1 MKWTV
6 GKKIGGGF
14 FLVLTLV
21 VLMSSFTIWKIGE
34 MTANYHTFS
43 KLNIEKMEMVQG
55 AAADIANEAVTMRR
69 FNFVSDPSDIPIYNE
84 YKTKSNHRLKWL
96 EQNLQ
101 TKQEQEYIHSI
112 KKAKE
117 EYEKIAEISMAAKQA
132 NKLDEVALYMSQAGG
147 PYKATMTAAENLT
160 LAAKS
165 HVTQEQERYAQDA
178 RTSQLFLVVV
188 NIIVIILS
196 IIIAFFI
203 SRNISRP
210 VHTVAEFV
218 SQIAAGNLAMDKITY
233 QSEDEI
239 GQLAD
244 AFNQMHLNLRRIISQ
259 VSVSAEQVAASS
271 EELTAS
277 AEQSAQAAT
286 QVAVTIMEVATGT
299 EVQGQNI
306 SATAITIEKMT
317 TDIQQIASNANLVTD
332 ISNQAAAAAENG
344 GQSIKAA
351 INQMNTIEKVVSG
364 SAKVVTKLGERSKE
378 IGQIVDTI
386 ANIANQTNLLALN
399 AAIEAARAGEQGRG
413 FAVVAEEVRK
423 LAEQSQEATKQIA
436 TLIQEIR
443 NETGSAVTAMHD
455 GTREVNVGT
464 DVVNTAGAA
473 FATISNLASQVSR
486 QVKDIAAA
494 IGQVAAGSEEMV
506 ASIQK
511 IETISKETGGQ
522 TQTVSAATEEQS
534 ASMEEIASSSEALA
548 HLAEEL
554 QVTIAK
560 FRL

>member
-14 FLVLTLV
+14 SLVLALV
-21 VLMSSFTIWKIGE
+21 ILMSSFTIWKIGE
-34 MTANYHTFS
+34 ITANYETFS
-43 KLNIEKMEMVQG
+43 KLNIEKMEMAQG

-69 FNFVSDPSDIPIYNE
+69 FNFVGDSNDIPVYND
-84 YKTKSNHRLKWL
+84 YKTKSNSRLKWL

-101 TKQEQEYIHSI
+101 TKQEQEYIQSI

-117 EYEKIAEISMAAKQA
+117 EYEKIAELSMAAKQA
-132 NKLDEVALYMSQAGG
+132 GKLDEVALYMSQAGS
-147 PYKATMTAAENLT
+147 PYKASMAAAENLT
-160 LAAKS
+160 LATKTY
-165 HVTQEQERYAQDA
+165 VTHEQEQYAKDA
-178 RTSQLFLVVV
+178 RSSQLLLVAV
-188 NIIVIILS
+188 NLLVIIVS

-210 VHTVAEFV
+210 VHKVAELA
-218 SQIAAGNLAMDKITY
+218 SQIAAGNLAVERITY

-244 AFNQMHLNLRRIISQ
+244 AFNKMNTNLRALISQ
-259 VSVSAEQVAASS
+259 VSVSAEQLAASS

-286 QVAVTIMEVATGT
+286 QVAITIMEVATGT
-299 EVQGQNI
+299 ETQGQSVNTTAMTI
-306 SATAITIEKMT
+306 GKMTTSIQEMSSNASIVTTISDQSATAA
-317 TDIQQIASNANLVTD
+317 Q
-332 ISNQAAAAAENG
+332 NG
-344 GQSIKAA
+344 GQSIEAA
-351 INQMNTIEKVVSG
+351 INQMNIIDRTVAE
-364 SAKVVTKLGERSKE
+364 SAKVVTKLGERSRE

-386 ANIANQTNLLALN
+386 SNIANQTNLLALN

-436 TLIQEIR
+436 GLIQEIQS
-443 NETGSAVTAMHD
+443 ETDIAVTAMND
-455 GTREVNVGT
+455 GTREVKIGT
-464 DVVNTAGAA
+464 DVVNTAGTS
-473 FATISNLASQVSR
+473 FAEISSLATQVSS
-486 QVKDIAAA
+486 QVKDIATA
-494 IGQVAAGSEEMV
+494 ISLVATASQEVV
-506 ASIQK
+506 ASIQE
-511 IETISKETGGQ
+511 IEVISKETGAQ
-522 TQTVSAATEEQS
+522 TQTVSAATQEQS

-554 QVTIAK
+554 QVTIANFK
-560 FRL
+560 L

>member
-14 FLVLTLV
+14 FLVLALV

-69 FNFVSDPSDIPIYNE
+69 FNFVGDPNDIPVYNE
-84 YKTKSNHRLKWL
+84 YKTKSNDRLKWL

-101 TKQEQEYIHSI
+101 AGTGQEYITSI

-117 EYEKIAEISMAAKQA
+117 EYEKIAEMSMAAKQA
-132 NKLDEVALYMSQAGG
+132 GKLDEVAHYMAEAGS
-147 PYKATMTAAENLT
+147 PYKATMTATEKLT
-160 LAAKS
+160 LATRTY
-165 HVTQEQERYAQDA
+165 VTQEQEQYAKDA
-178 RTSQLFLVVV
+178 RSSQLFLVVV
-188 NIIVIILS
+188 NIIVIIVS
-196 IIIAFFI
+196 SIIAFFI

-210 VHTVAEFV
+210 VHTVAEFA
-218 SQIAAGNLAMDKITY
+218 SQIAAGNLAVDTITY

-244 AFNQMHLNLRRIISQ
+244 AFNKMRTNLRTVISQ
-259 VSVSAEQVAASS
+259 VSVSAEQLAASS

-277 AEQSAQAAT
+277 AEQSAQAST
-286 QVAVTIMEVATGT
+286 QVAISITEVATGT
-299 EVQGQNI
+299 EAQGQNI
-306 SATAITIEKMT
+306 NATAMTIQNITT
-317 TDIQQIASNANLVTD
+317 AIQEIASNAGIATG
-332 ISNQAAAAAENG
+332 ISDQAAVAAENG
-344 GQSIKAA
+344 GNSIEAA
-351 INQMNTIEKVVSG
+351 ISQMNTINKTVTE
-364 SAKVVTKLGERSKE
+364 SAKVVTKLGERSRE

-386 ANIANQTNLLALN
+386 SNIANQTNLLALN

-436 TLIQEIR
+436 SLIQEIQ
-443 NETGSAVTAMHD
+443 NETDSAVTAMNN
-455 GTREVNVGT
+455 GTREVKLGT
-464 DVVNTAGAA
+464 DVVNTAGGA
-473 FATISNLASQVSR
+473 FTEISSLAGQVSN

-494 IGQVAAGSEEMV
+494 IERVATGSQEMV
-506 ASIQK
+506 VSIRE
-511 IETISKETGGQ
+511 IETISKETSGQ

>member
-14 FLVLTLV
+14 FLVLALV

-69 FNFVSDPSDIPIYNE
+69 FNFVGDPNDIPVYNE
-84 YKTKSNHRLKWL
+84 YKTKSNDRLKWL

-101 TKQEQEYIHSI
+101 AGTGQEYITSI

-117 EYEKIAEISMAAKQA
+117 EYEKIAEMSMAAKQA
-132 NKLDEVALYMSQAGG
+132 GKLDEVAHYMAEAGS
-147 PYKATMTAAENLT
+147 PYKATMTATEKLT
-160 LAAKS
+160 LATRTY
-165 HVTQEQERYAQDA
+165 VTQEQEQYAKDA
-178 RTSQLFLVVV
+178 RSSQLFLVVV
-188 NIIVIILS
+188 NIIVIIVS
-196 IIIAFFI
+196 SIIAFFI

-210 VHTVAEFV
+210 VHTVAEFA
-218 SQIAAGNLAMDKITY
+218 SQIAAGNLAVDTITY

-244 AFNQMHLNLRRIISQ
+244 AFNKMRTNLRTVISQ
-259 VSVSAEQVAASS
+259 VSVSAEQLAASS

-277 AEQSAQAAT
+277 AEQSAQAST
-286 QVAVTIMEVATGT
+286 QVAISITEVATGT
-299 EVQGQNI
+299 EAQGQNI
-306 SATAITIEKMT
+306 NATAMTIQNITT
-317 TDIQQIASNANLVTD
+317 AIQEIASNAGIATG
-332 ISNQAAAAAENG
+332 ISDQAAAAAENG
-344 GQSIKAA
+344 GNSIEAA
-351 INQMNTIEKVVSG
+351 ISQMNTINKTVTE
-364 SAKVVTKLGERSKE
+364 SAKVVTKLGERSRE

-386 ANIANQTNLLALN
+386 SNIANQTNLLALN

-436 TLIQEIR
+436 SLIQEIQ
-443 NETGSAVTAMHD
+443 NETDSAVTAMNN
-455 GTREVNVGT
+455 GTREVKLGT
-464 DVVNTAGAA
+464 DVVNTAGGA
-473 FATISNLASQVSR
+473 FTEISSLANQVSN

-494 IGQVAAGSEEMV
+494 IERVATGSQEMV
-506 ASIQK
+506 VSIRE
-511 IETISKETGGQ
+511 IETISKETSGQ

>member
-14 FLVLTLV
+14 SLVLTLV
-21 VLMSSFTIWKIGE
+21 ILMSGFTIWKIGE
-34 MTANYHTFS
+34 ITANYHTFS

-69 FNFVSDPSDIPIYNE
+69 FNFVGDPNDIPVYND
-84 YKTKSNHRLKWL
+84 YKTKSDGRLKWL

-101 TKQEQEYIHSI
+101 TGAGKEYIASI
-112 KKAKE
+112 KEAKQ

-132 NKLDEVALYMSQAGG
+132 GKLDEVALYMSQAGT
-147 PYKATMTAAENLT
+147 PYKATMAAAEKLT
-160 LAAKS
+160 LATRTY
-165 HVTQEQERYAQDA
+165 VTQEQEQYAKDA
-178 RTSQLFLVVV
+178 RASQLFLVIV

-210 VHTVAEFV
+210 VHTLAEFA
-218 SQIAAGNLAMDKITY
+218 SQIAAGNLAAPRIAY
-233 QSEDEI
+233 QSADEI

-244 AFNQMHLNLRRIISQ
+244 AFNKMHTNLRNVISQ
-259 VSVSAEQVAASS
+259 VAVSAEQVAASS

-277 AEQSAQAAT
+277 AEQSAQAST
-286 QVAVTIMEVATGT
+286 QVAITIMEVATCT
-299 EVQGQNI
+299 ETQGQNI
-306 SATAITIEKMT
+306 NAAALTIGKITTAIQEISRNAGTVTTIS
-317 TDIQQIASNANLVTD
+317 D
-332 ISNQAAAAAENG
+332 QAAEAARHG
-344 GQSIKAA
+344 GHSIEAA
-351 INQMNTIEKVVSG
+351 INQMNTIDKTVTESANVVI
-364 SAKVVTKLGERSKE
+364 KLGERSRE

-386 ANIANQTNLLALN
+386 SNIANQTNLLALN

-436 TLIQEIR
+436 NLIQEIQ
-443 NETGSAVTAMHD
+443 NETVSAVTAMND
-455 GTREVNVGT
+455 GTREVKLGT
-464 DVVNTAGAA
+464 DVVNTAGNT
-473 FATISNLASQVSR
+473 FSEISSFVSQVSN
-486 QVKDIAAA
+486 QIKDIAAA
-494 IGQVAAGSEEMV
+494 IDRVAIGSEEIVV
-506 ASIQK
+506 AIHE
-511 IETISKETGGQ
+511 IETIGKEIGGQ

-534 ASMEEIASSSEALA
+534 ASTEEIASSSEALA

-560 FRL
+560 FSL